1 MKVLVDTT
9 VWSLAL
15 RRTKN
20 ATLSVEH
27 QSTVNALID
36 LINDGRAVMI
46 GPIRQELLS
55 GIKTKAAFDV
65 LQSKLS
71 AFEDVKLAL
80 EDFEKAAEIFNI
92 CRANGVQGSSTDFL
106 ICAVALNHQLPIFSV
121 DLDFLNYQKYIS
133 IPIHVIK

>member
-27 QSTVNALID
+27 QSTVNALKD

-46 GPIRQELLS
+46 GPSRQELLS

-92 CRANGVQGSSTDFL
+92 CRANGVQGSSTDSR
-106 ICAVALNHQLPIFSV
+106 H
-121 DLDFLNYQKYIS
+121 
-133 IPIHVIK
+133 